1 MEVIL
6 LEKIRNLGGLGEQ
19 VRVKNGYA
27 RNFLLPTGK
36 AIVANEA
43 NKAQF
48 EARREELEAAQSD
61 QLSKAESRL
70 AKLENM
76 SLEIKGRASEEG
88 KLFGSVGSKE
98 IAEAVTN
105 AGTEITRAEVQFPD
119 GPIKELGEFKVLIAL
134 HPEVSVSIVVNVSA
148 E

>member
-48 EARREELEAAQSD
+48 EVRREELEAAQSD
-61 QLSKAESRL
+61 LLSKAESRL

-76 SLEIKGRASEEG
+76 SLEIKSRASEEG

-98 IAEAVTN
+98 IAEAVAN

-134 HPEVSVSIVVNVSA
+134 HPEVSVSIAVNVSA

>member
-6 LEKIRNLGGLGEQ
+6 LEKIRNLGSLGEQ

-36 AIVANEA
+36 AVVANEK

-61 QLSKAESRL
+61 QLAKAESRL

-76 SLEIKGRASEEG
+76 SLEIKSRASEEG

-98 IAEAVTN
+98 IAEAVSN
-105 AGTEITRAEVQFPD
+105 AGTEVSRAEVQFPD
-119 GPIKELGEFKVLIAL
+119 GPIKELGDFKVLIVL
-134 HPEVSVSIVVNVSA
+134 HPEVSVSIAVNVSA

>member
-36 AIVANEA
+36 AVVANET

-61 QLSKAESRL
+61 QLAKAESRL
-70 AKLENM
+70 ARLENM
-76 SLEIKGRASEEG
+76 SLEIKSRASEEG

-105 AGTEITRAEVQFPD
+105 TGIEVSRAEVQFPD
-119 GPIKELGEFKVLIAL
+119 GPIKELGDFKVLIAL
-134 HPEVSVSIVVNVSA
+134 HPEVSVSIAVNVSA